1 LKKQYQIGREKAVQ
15 AFREQAQQTKENIQ
29 TVLPLQEVVGL
40 LEQGLGQ
47 LIRAVG
53 QELMKSVME
62 AEVRQRVGEPHQA
75 NRQREYYRWGQEQ
88 GYCVVDGQKVPLPRP
103 RIRRKCGTEAPL
115 GSYELFQRGSLI
127 GEAVWT
133 KVMHGLSMRSYG
145 EVIQQFVKAYGVEK
159 STISEHFIR
168 ASGERL
174 QRLLERRLDTYAIAA
189 VIVDGTIFKQQNL
202 VAAIGI
208 AVDGRK
214 IVLGFRQGATEN
226 ATVVGELL
234 SDLADRG
241 LELSVPRLWVID
253 GSKGLRAAIR
263 KKAGEAA
270 VIQRCQVHKIRNVT
284 EHLSE
289 DYQSAIR
296 YKMRAAYRMMDYADA
311 KRALEKLHHE
321 LMHLNPSAAKS
332 LEEGLEDTLAVH
344 RLRVPHLLR
353 RTLAST
359 NVIEST
365 FSLVDKICSRV
376 KNWKEGDHRLRWVGS
391 ALLYAESRWYRVKGH
406 AQIPL
411 LCKELELVVLRR
423 FSASPFAGAA

>member
-1 LKKQYQIGREKAVQ
+1 M
-15 AFREQAQQTKENIQ
+15 
-29 TVLPLQEVVGL
+29 P
-40 LEQGLGQ
+40 
-47 LIRAVG
+47 
-53 QELMKSVME
+53 
-62 AEVRQRVGEPHQA
+62 
-75 NRQREYYRWGQEQ
+75 RWW
-88 GYCVVDGQKVPLPRP
+88 V
-103 RIRRKCGTEAPL
+103 
-115 GSYELFQRGSLI
+115 S
-127 GEAVWT
+127 
-133 KVMHGLSMRSYG
+133 
-145 EVIQQFVKAYGVEK
+145 
-159 STISEHFIR
+159 
-168 ASGERL
+168 
-174 QRLLERRLDTYAIAA
+174 
-189 VIVDGTIFKQQNL
+189 
-202 VAAIGI
+202 
-208 AVDGRK
+208 
-214 IVLGFRQGATEN
+214 
-226 ATVVGELL
+226 LL

-284 EHLSE
+284 EHLTE

-391 ALLYAESRWYRVKGH
+391 ALLFT
-406 AQIPL
+406 P
-411 LCKELELVVLRR
+411 
-423 FSASPFAGAA
+423 SPAGIA